1 MTPRDLLK
9 HWVETASDVQ
19 TNHAYLVT
27 LPLHDAARLHALAEM
42 YPGRT
47 EQQIITDLLSMSLDQ
62 LEGAFPYVQGNRV
75 IARDEFEDPIF
86 EDIGPTARFNASK
99 KKYARSLLEDSTDKQ
114 RLVKAA
120 AGQSG

>member
-1 MTPRDLLK
+1 MK

-47 EQQIITDLLSMSLDQ
+47 EQQNWD
-62 LEGAFPYVQGNRV
+62 EGIDTLAKFLAELIEGN
-75 IARDEFEDPIF
+75 
-86 EDIGPTARFNASK
+86 GP
-99 KKYARSLLEDSTDKQ
+99 
-114 RLVKAA
+114 
-120 AGQSG
+120 